1 MSTIILSLLLIIL
14 SPVIVVAGFIVLG
27 SILSIF
33 AIAVSTIIVLVAET
47 AEAISDFVNKLKKW
61 VRNEC
66 KSERK

>member
-33 AIAVSTIIVLVAET
+33 VIAFSAIFVLVLET
-47 AEAISDFVNKLKKW
+47 AEAISDFVNKLSKK
-61 VRNEC
+61 VG
-66 KSERK
+66 KK